1 MKFLLVLVAML
12 VLAIPAAAQRAPLS
26 HPIDPDLEREA
37 AHNLEVGRHY
47 FKKKAWAGAKGRL
60 EEIVASYE
68 EFTKIDEV
76 YYLLGV
82 CYYEMD
88 DVDLARETFQKLVD
102 ERPESPYAKKA
113 KEELARLKQP

>member
-1 MKFLLVLVAML
+1 MKHLLVLVAA
-12 VLAIPAAAQRAPLS
+12 LALAVPAAAQRAPLS

-37 AHNLEVGRHY
+37 AHNLDVGRQY
-47 FKKKAWAGAKGRL
+47 FKKKAWEGAKGRL

-68 EFTKIDEV
+68 DFTKIDEV
-76 YYLLGV
+76 YYMLGV
-82 CYYEMD
+82 CYEELD

-113 KEELARLKQP
+113 KEALGRLKRP

>member
-1 MKFLLVLVAML
+1 V
-12 VLAIPAAAQRAPLS
+12 PAAAQRAPLS

-37 AHNLEVGRHY
+37 AHNLDVGRQY
-47 FKKKAWAGAKGRL
+47 FKRTAWEGAKGRL

-68 EFTKIDEV
+68 DFTKIDEV
-76 YYLLGV
+76 YYLLGA
-82 CYYEMD
+82 CYEELD

-113 KEELARLKQP
+113 KEALGRLKQP

>member
-1 MKFLLVLVAML
+1 MKVLLVIAATLA
-12 VLAIPAAAQRAPLS
+12 LAIPAAAQRAPLS
-26 HPIDPDLEREA
+26 RPIDPDLEREA
-37 AHNLEVGRHY
+37 AHNLDVGRQY
-47 FKKKAWAGAKGRL
+47 VKRKAWAGAKGRF

-68 EFTKIDEV
+68 DFTKIDEV

>member
-1 MKFLLVLVAML
+1 MKYLLVLVATL
-12 VLAIPAAAQRAPLS
+12 VLAIPAAAQRAPLAN
-26 HPIDPDLEREA
+26 PVDPDLEREA

-60 EEIVASYE
+60 EEILASYE

-76 YYLLGV
+76 YYLLGM

-88 DVDLARETFQKLVD
+88 DVDLARKTFQKLVD
-102 ERPESPYAKKA
+102 DRPESPFAKKA
-113 KEELARLKQP
+113 KDELAHLKQP